1 MNISKEKDLYNF
13 LRNLNI
19 RSESKETLKSFVD
32 FLRKSLDA
40 FAVWALIIN
49 PKTNKLMIKISSY
62 DSAFNKKER
71 VQKLNKL
78 VVDYFENNFDSED
91 ILEFINSISES
102 DLVVEPIIFSQ
113 NLQGILGV
121 IGKNKDFSILNIDF
135 IRLVLECV
143 AQKLEIISLKEE
155 NERTF
160 KERMEFLASISHEF
174 KTPLNSIIGFSDI
187 LSAKNNNFELD
198 KYIKNISNS
207 SKFLLDLI
215 LDVLDLSRSQSR
227 KMELQYEKFSPKQ
240 VILEI
245 LDSLENQL
253 KEKNIE
259 VRYTLMEMQISAD
272 IRRFR
277 QLVLNLISNAVK
289 FNKINGKITI
299 VSYLNEKD
307 EFVFEIKDTGDGIS
321 KKDYSKIFKFFSQV
335 NQNQLKR
342 QQGSGI
348 GLFLCKTI
356 VDAHKGTIDF
366 KSRLNYGSTF
376 WFTIPSKK

>member
-1 MNISKEKDLYNF
+1 MNILKEKDLYNF

-19 RSESKETLKSFVD
+19 KTGLKDTLKYMTD
-32 FLRKSLDA
+32 YLRVSTDA
-40 FAVWALIIN
+40 AVVWILLIN
-49 PKTNKLMIKISSY
+49 PKTNKPMIKIISNDNS
-62 DSAFNKKER
+62 FNIKER
-71 VQKLNKL
+71 MQKINKL
-78 VVDYFENNFDSED
+78 VVDYFENSLESDD
-91 ILEFINSISES
+91 ILEFITSISEADS
-102 DLVVEPIIFSQ
+102 VIEPVIFAA

-121 IGKNKDFSILNIDF
+121 LGKTNDFHANQADYVKLI
-135 IRLVLECV
+135 LEC
-143 AQKLEIISLKEE
+143 ASQKLEIFSLKEE

-187 LSAKNNNFELD
+187 MQAKNSNPDLE

-227 KMELQYEKFSPKQ
+227 KMELQYETFSPKRI
-240 VILEI
+240 ILET

-253 KEKNIE
+253 REKNIE
-259 VRYTLMEMQISAD
+259 VRYTLMEMQINAD
-272 IRRFR
+272 LRRFR
-277 QLVLNLISNAVK
+277 QLVLNLISNAIK

-299 VSYLNEKD
+299 VSYQNEKG

-321 KKDYSKIFKFFSQV
+321 KRDYAKIFKFFSQV
-335 NQNQLKR
+335 NQDQLKR
-342 QQGSGI
+342 QQGSGV

-356 VDAHKGTIDF
+356 VDAHKGVIDF

-376 WFTIPSKK
+376 WFTLPSA